1 MKDKP
6 IEVEISK
13 SDITNGQ
20 ELPGAQLTV
29 TDKDGKMVEEWTS
42 TDKPHKMNLPA
53 GDYTLTEVAA
63 PERYSKAESIN
74 FTITDTADVQKEEMK
89 DKLIEIEISKKDI
102 TNDKELPGAHLIIK
116 DKDGKTVE
124 EWTSTDIPHMV
135 NLPSGEYTLTE
146 VTAPEGYDVAE
157 TVPFTVTDSMEV
169 QHVQMYDS
177 PKDSVID
184 LTGKKKTTSTSVNS
198 GTPGT
203 PGSSTPGTTVTA
215 SPVQTGDF
223 NRYLIPMIILG
234 AGAALLAVL
243 MILKKK
249 DAKRAKKK
257 A

>member
-1 MKDKP
+1 MKDKL

-13 SDITNGQ
+13 QDITNEQ
-20 ELPGAQLTV
+20 ELPGAKLTI
-29 TDKDGKMVEEWTS
+29 TDKEGKTVEEWMS

-53 GDYTLTEVAA
+53 GEYILTEVAA
-63 PERYSKAESIN
+63 PDRYSKAESIN
-74 FTITDTADVQKEEMK
+74 FTVTDSGEVQKVEMK
-89 DKLIEIEISKKDI
+89 DKLIEVEVSKKDI
-102 TNDKELPGAHLIIK
+102 TNEKELPGAHLIIK

-135 NLPSGEYTLTE
+135 NLPAGDYTLTE
-146 VTAPEGYDVAE
+146 VTAPKGYEVAE
-157 TVPFTVTDSMEV
+157 TVPFKVTDSMEI

-184 LTGKKKTTSTSVNS
+184 LTGKKKTSTGG
-198 GTPGT
+198 GTPGS

-223 NRYLIPMIILG
+223 NRYLVPLIILG

-243 MILKKK
+243 LILKKK
-249 DAKRAKKK
+249 DAKRTGKRS
-257 A
+257 